1 MEDGRRMTLE
11 HYWMVLLKQ
20 WKLIVGCFL
29 LVGLGTLIVSKLMTK
44 QYQSAVVV
52 QVAISTGSSQA
63 DYNNLLASDQLVQ
76 TEAQLAT
83 SGPVLREVASHGY
96 GISVAQI
103 YKEVSSSPT
112 LNTQLFQI
120 NVLDPDPNRAAK
132 LANDIAQTL
141 IKQQAQ
147 SINQQNAKSLQ
158 QIEQDI
164 TTTNQQIGQV
174 SSQIASLQSAGGHQ
188 AQVTVLQSQLSGL
201 QQHYTQWQTLLSQ
214 LELNQAEGND
224 FLNVV
229 QPAQPAQGPFKP
241 NVPLNTAIGFSAGL
255 LLGVLFAI
263 LFEQLDTRVRTPEM
277 LTELVGWSVVGT
289 IWRSRKTDPDK
300 RSELVNPQGRDAN
313 VESYRILRTNVGFS
327 NIDKPLHSLMVTS
340 SMPGDGKSTVAANLA
355 IFMAKAGKN
364 TVLIDADLRRPVQ
377 HQIFNLAADKRGLSN
392 AVLALSTPG
401 VSNSSPGQYAGQ
413 NGHQFFT
420 PPSPLV
426 PSGPGVSAVA
436 GFALEQFVH
445 QVGVPNLRVM
455 PSGPLPPNP
464 SELLDSKAMQRLLT
478 VLTNCGADVVIFDAP
493 PIRGLSDSS
502 IIASKV
508 DGTLLV
514 VDISRVTKG
523 HIKQV
528 KMLLTQAGANVIGC
542 VVNKQRQSRND
553 SSYYYYSQ
561 DEQKQESNR
570 SNRTQRTPDTN
581 PPVETVGPANM
592 ANAASAV
599 NAANAAYPDPWKGG
613 FGRNGQ

>member
-1 MEDGRRMTLE
+1 MASITKKTWMEDGRRMTFE

-29 LVGLGTLIVSKLMTK
+29 LVGLGTLVVSKLMTK
-44 QYQSAVVV
+44 QYQSTVVV

-76 TEAQLAT
+76 TEAELAT
-83 SGPVLREVASHGY
+83 SGPVLKEVASHGY
-96 GISVAQI
+96 GISVDQI
-103 YKEVSSSPT
+103 YKEVTSSPT

-132 LANDIAQTL
+132 LANDIAMTL
-141 IKQQAQ
+141 IKRQTQ
-147 SINQQNAKSLQ
+147 SINQQNAKSLT

-164 TTTNQQIGQV
+164 NSTNSQIAQV
-174 SSQIASLQSAGGHQ
+174 SGQIASLQSAGGHQ
-188 AQVTVLQSQLSGL
+188 SQITVLQSQLSGL

-214 LELNQAEGND
+214 LELNQAEGSD

-229 QPAQPAQGPFKP
+229 QPAQPSMAPFKP
-241 NVPLNTAIGFSAGL
+241 NVPLNTTIGFSAGL

-263 LFEQLDTRVRTPEM
+263 LFDQLDTRVRTPEM
-277 LTELVGWSVVGT
+277 LSELVGWSIVGT
-289 IWRSRKTDPDK
+289 IWRSRTSDPNK

-327 NIDKPLHSLMVTS
+327 NIDKPLRSLMVTS

-364 TVLIDADLRRPVQ
+364 TVLVDADLRRPVQ
-377 HQIFNLAADKRGLSN
+377 HQIFNLSADKRGLSN
-392 AVLALSTPG
+392 AVLALSMPG
-401 VSNSSPGQYAGQ
+401 IGNSSAGQYAGQ
-413 NGHQFFT
+413 NGHQFFA

-426 PSGPGVSAVA
+426 PSGPGTAA
-436 GFALEQFVH
+436 IPGFALEMFVH

-528 KMLLTQAGANVIGC
+528 KMLLAQAGANVIGC
-542 VVNKQRQSRND
+542 VVNKQRQTRND
-553 SSYYYYSQ
+553 SSYYYYRQ
-561 DEQKQESNR
+561 DEQKQEGNR
-570 SNRTQRTPDTN
+570 LQRGPDTN
-581 PPVETVGPANM
+581 PPVETVG
-592 ANAASAV
+592 
-599 NAANAAYPDPWKGG
+599 AANAANTAYPEPWKGG

>member
-1 MEDGRRMTLE
+1 MDLEDGRRMTLE

-29 LVGLGTLIVSKLMTK
+29 LVGLGTVIVSKLMTK
-44 QYQSAVVV
+44 LYQSTAVV
-52 QVAISTGSSQA
+52 QVAINTGSSQA

-83 SGPVLREVASHGY
+83 SSPVLRAVASHGY
-96 GISVAQI
+96 GISFDQL
-103 YKEVSSSPT
+103 YKEVSASPT

-141 IKQQAQ
+141 IKQQSQ
-147 SINQQNAKSLQ
+147 SINQQNAKSQQ
-158 QIEQDI
+158 QIEQEI
-164 TTTNQQIGQV
+164 NTTNQQIGQV
-174 SSQIASLQSAGGHQ
+174 SSQIASLQAEGGHQ
-188 AQVTVLQSQLSGL
+188 AQVIVLQSQLSGL

-214 LELNQAEGND
+214 LELNQSESSN
-224 FLNVV
+224 FLLVV
-229 QPAQPAQGPFKP
+229 QPAQPAFSPYRP
-241 NVPLNTAIGFSAGL
+241 NVPLNSAIGFSAGL
-255 LLGVLFAI
+255 LLGILCAI
-263 LFEQLDTRVRTPEM
+263 LFDQLDTRVRTLEM
-277 LTELVGWSVVGT
+277 LSELVGWSVIGT
-289 IWRSRKTDPDK
+289 IWRSRTSDPNK

-313 VESYRILRTNVGFS
+313 VESYRILRTNVGFT

-364 TVLIDADLRRPVQ
+364 TVLVDADLRRPVQ
-377 HQIFNLAADKRGLSN
+377 HQIFNLSADKKGLSN
-392 AVLALSTPG
+392 AVLALSMPG
-401 VSNSSPGQYAGQ
+401 ITNSSPGQYSGQ
-413 NGHQFFT
+413 SGHQFFA

-426 PSGPGVSAVA
+426 PSGPGVSAIP

-464 SELLDSKAMQRLLT
+464 SELLDSKAMQRLLA

-508 DGTLLV
+508 DGVLLV
-514 VDISRVTKG
+514 VDISRATKG
-523 HIKQV
+523 HMRQV
-528 KMLLTQAGANVIGC
+528 KMLLTQAGAHVIGC
-542 VVNKQRQSRND
+542 VVNKQRRSRND
-553 SSYYYYSQ
+553 TSSYYYLQ
-561 DEQKQESNR
+561 EDQKQETHRSNR
-570 SNRTQRTPDTN
+570 SQRTPDTN
-581 PPVETVGPANM
+581 PPVEIVGAANM
-592 ANAASAV
+592 GSTAH
-599 NAANAAYPDPWKGG
+599 PDPWKGG